1 MRRSWV
7 TWLIVALVALAPAA
21 VYAQAGMAAAP
32 AKDAVNLD
40 MRDID
45 IRAAIEALFRGTGKN
60 FAIDPNVSG
69 TVSSV
74 QFKDVSFE
82 VALRNLT
89 KTAGLVYRVDN
100 ASNIYIISK
109 KPETQPRPETGI
121 TAMTPVS
128 TYIDAPTEKEVK
140 IEKVPLNYTSAS
152 EILAMLGSGG
162 REYGGFTGYGGYG
175 NQGYGGYGN
184 QGYGG
189 YGGYGSRSYGN
200 QGYGGYGGYGNNYG
214 GYGGYGN
221 YGGYGTSNSYRGGYG
236 GYGGYGTGGVLRSW

>member
-1 MRRSWV
+1 MRSSWV

-21 VYAQAGMAAAP
+21 VYAQAGTAAAP
-32 AKDAVNLD
+32 VKDVVNLD

-109 KPETQPRPETGI
+109 KPEAQPRVDTGI
-121 TAMTPVS
+121 VGMTPV
-128 TYIDAPTEKEVK
+128 TGYVDTTTEKEVK
-140 IEKVPLNYTSAS
+140 IEKIPLNYTSAS
-152 EILAMLGSGG
+152 EILAMLGGGG
-162 REYGGFTGYGGYG
+162 REYGGFVGYGGYG
-175 NQGYGGYGN
+175 NQGYGGYGYSGYGGYP
-184 QGYGG
+184 GYGG
-189 YGGYGSRSYGN
+189 YGGYGTRSYG
-200 QGYGGYGGYGNNYG
+200 GYGYGNNYG

-221 YGGYGTSNSYRGGYG
+221 YGGYGTSSSYRSGYG
-236 GYGGYGTGGVLRSW
+236 GYGGYGTSIRNW